1 MIEKLKK
8 QFILAMLATL
18 AFQILYG
25 SISTAS
31 AYSAGDIVINEI
43 AWAGTENSSS
53 DEWIE
58 LYNNSNQIIDL
69 SGWYIEDDVTTSY
82 QITGGEIAPYGY
94 FLIVDN
100 EDAVSTSP
108 DQIIGLSLANSGDKL
123 ILKDPTGATVD
134 IVNGSGG
141 AWYAGDST
149 PTATME
155 RLDPSVTLDSAANW
169 ATAVSGNGAIDASG
183 ASVLGT
189 PRSLNSTYEG
199 VAPEVSILPEVKIAD
214 WGETVT
220 FSVEIENAED
230 VFAYGFDIN
239 YNPAI
244 LTYQYADEGDFLE
257 SDEESAAFQDALEN
271 NTEGTLIVSGARLI
285 DPADGIDGDGV
296 LFTATF
302 VVEGEDYD
310 TTALTFGGESFVSN
324 SYGDILVN
332 FNPSELVVG
341 TPTVHTVTTPIV
353 AEGEGMYS
361 LLLSWAAPLDG
372 ADSYI
377 VKKRTPYESFIVI
390 GETESTSFVDIDSI
404 IPNLEYRYQIIS
416 VKNGLYSSAVEIFG
430 SDSRGIMG
438 DNDRSGRV
446 DGRDMER
453 LARHYA
459 TAYGD
464 SEYDALIDTN
474 YDGLIDGFDL
484 IDIGV
489 NFGMEI

>member
-1 MIEKLKK
+1 MKK
-8 QFILAMLATL
+8 QVIYAVLLITALQ
-18 AFQILYG
+18 AFMSHLP
-25 SISTAS
+25 SAS
-31 AYSAGDIVINEI
+31 AYSAGDVIINEI

-58 LYNNSNQIIDL
+58 LYNNSNQSVNL

-82 QITGGEIAPYGY
+82 RITGGEIPPYGY
-94 FLIVDN
+94 FLIADN

-123 ILKDPTGATVD
+123 ILKDPAGVTIDTVND
-134 IVNGSGG
+134 SGG

-149 PTATME
+149 PSATME
-155 RLDPSVTLDSAANW
+155 RIDPTVTLDSAANW

-183 ASVLGT
+183 VSILGT
-189 PRSLNSTYEG
+189 PKSLNSTYEG
-199 VAPEVSILPEVKIAD
+199 VGPEVSILPETLIAD
-214 WGETVT
+214 WGATVT

-239 YNPAI
+239 YDPAI
-244 LTYQYADEGDFLE
+244 LRYQYTEEGDFLG
-257 SDEESAAFQDALEN
+257 SDGESAAFHSALEN
-271 NTEGTLIVSGARLI
+271 NVEGTLIASGARLI

-296 LFTATF
+296 LFTITF
-302 VVEGEDYD
+302 DVTGEDYED
-310 TTALTFGGESFVSN
+310 TVITFGGESFVSN

-332 FNPSELVVG
+332 FNSSELLVG
-341 TPTVHTVTTPIV
+341 IPTVYAVTTPIV

-361 LLLSWAAPLDG
+361 LLLSWVAPTDG

-377 VKKRTPYESFIVI
+377 IKKRTPYESFAVI

-404 IPNLEYRYQIIS
+404 IPNLEYQYQIIS
-416 VKNGLYSSAVEIFG
+416 VKNGLYSSAAEIFG

-446 DGRDMER
+446 DGRDIER

-464 SEYDALIDTN
+464 GEYDALIDTN
-474 YDGLIDGFDL
+474 YDGIVDGFDL
-484 IDIGV
+484 IDIGAH
-489 NFGMEI
+489 FGDTI